1 MKKFLKLF
9 LVAVAS
15 FGIFTACDKTQE
27 PEKTPTQQVQATVK
41 SIAVDATTVPAEIV
55 KGQAE
60 AEIAKIKLVVTMS
73 DDTTK
78 SVNVTKDMISAK
90 DLEKLAD
97 IGTYKVTITYEGKTV
112 EVTLVVVEDEEVVT
126 LTDITLTIENAEVAV
141 NYGASHSV
149 LDGVKAIGNDGV
161 SYASKLTYVIT
172 NAAGQKVDKLDT
184 QVENEVYTVV
194 ISIDFA
200 GIKKSVTKKVTVGEK
215 PDTSGNLLP
224 NDQFVVNNGKYAGWD
239 EYIADGG
246 VATLETETI
255 NDKAYAKVVATS
267 LASTP
272 YGIRLNN
279 NADNYF
285 TLYNGQAYQV
295 SFYAKAAANKAIQC
309 QVGQLIGGAPYFYSF
324 GGQTFQFEIT
334 TEMQLFSFTF
344 VASNAAGGEL
354 SASSITF
361 EMGKNNAN
369 DDVVTTIWLGDVSV
383 TEFSGVIADQT
394 APVINAVNKTIFIG
408 DCETVDLSSFITV
421 NDAVDGDITPVYVI
435 KNEAG
440 ETVTSIDGTVAGVY
454 TVEISAEDAA
464 GNTASSSIIVTVK
477 ERSGSANAFGT
488 IEGVTNGGAE
498 NLAANPGKFL
508 YWNVQ
513 SADWNCG
520 PVTSTTV
527 TYENGVLKFVNDMGE
542 NTNSWGIQGF
552 YTIPVLE
559 EGGNYTLSVNIKS
572 SVAGK
577 LSLNVGSQVNVVDVV
592 VGDNAISVPAGELAS
607 GQSYQLT
614 LLFGH
619 QTGGEFPIGSGTFEF
634 SNWKLSLPT
643 NAFGTIEGVANGG
656 AEVLGDNP
664 GKFLY
669 WYVQDAGWNC
679 GPVTSTTVTYEN
691 GVLKFVNDMGENTNS
706 WGIQG
711 FYTIPVIEEDG
722 TYNLSVNIKSSVAGK
737 LSLNVGSQV
746 NVIDIVVGD
755 NAITVPAGTLTS
767 GNSYQLTL
775 LFGHQTGG
783 EFPIGSG
790 TFEFSN
796 WKLVKGAAPEVDE
809 EETPEVPAGP
819 ATESATFNLADAQL
833 AFAEEKNMTAGQIGY
848 WADGNWCGSLVTIN
862 AANITNKEILID
874 YSATGACTYGL
885 QLFYKDATL
894 TANQKYRL
902 TMTITV
908 NNAITININNQS
920 VELVAGVNNVT
931 VDYVEGLQVDGGG
944 ATSSLDIQVP
954 VDNNANVIKF
964 ANINW
969 AILAE

>member
-1 MKKFLKLF
+1 MKKFFKLL

-15 FGIFTACDKTQE
+15 LGIFTACEETKE
-27 PEKTPTQQVQATVK
+27 PTKQPTQQVEATVK
-41 SIAVDATTVPAEIV
+41 SIAVDATTVPAEI
-55 KGQAE
+55 KEGQAE
-60 AEIAKIKLVVTMS
+60 TEIAKIKLVVTMS
-73 DDTTK
+73 DGTTK
-78 SVNVTKDMISAK
+78 NVNVTKDMISAK

-97 IGTYKVTITYEGKTV
+97 IGTYKVTITYEGQTA

-126 LTDITLTIENAEVAV
+126 LTSIELTVEETEIAV
-141 NYGASHSV
+141 NYGASYSV
-149 LDGVKAIGNDGV
+149 LDGVKAVGNDGV
-161 SYASKLTYVIT
+161 SYLSKLTYVIT
-172 NAAGQKVDKLDT
+172 NKAGEKVDKVNT

-194 ISIDFA
+194 ISIDYA
-200 GIKKSVTKKVTVGEK
+200 GIKKSVTKTITVGEK
-215 PDTSGNLLP
+215 PDTSGNLIP
-224 NDQFVVNNGKYAGWD
+224 SGQFPLVDGAYTGWD
-239 EYIADGG
+239 LYLGDGG
-246 VATLETETI
+246 AATLESETI
-255 NDKAYAKVVATS
+255 NGTSYAKVVATN
-267 LASTP
+267 LASTA

-279 NADNYF
+279 NKDNYF
-285 TLYNGQAYQV
+285 SLYSGQAYQV
-295 SFYAKAAANKAIQC
+295 SFYAKAETTKKIQC
-309 QVGQLIGGAPYFYSF
+309 QVGQLVGGAPYFYDF
-324 GGQTFQFEIT
+324 GGQMFQIELT
-334 TEMQLFSFTF
+334 PEMKLYSFTF
-344 VASNAAGGEL
+344 VAANAAGGEL

-361 EMGKNNAN
+361 EMGKNNPS
-369 DDVVTTIWLGDVSV
+369 DETVTTIWLGEVSV
-383 TEFSGVIADQT
+383 TEFSGEIADQI

-454 TVEISAEDAA
+454 TVEIYAEDAA
-464 GNTASSSIIVTVK
+464 GNTASSSITVTVK

-559 EGGNYTLSVNIKS
+559 EAGNYTLSVNIKS

-619 QTGGEFPIGSGTFEF
+619 QT
-634 SNWKLSLPT
+634 
-643 NAFGTIEGVANGG
+643 A
-656 AEVLGDNP
+656 
-664 GKFLY
+664 
-669 WYVQDAGWNC
+669 
-679 GPVTSTTVTYEN
+679 
-691 GVLKFVNDMGENTNS
+691 
-706 WGIQG
+706 
-711 FYTIPVIEEDG
+711 
-722 TYNLSVNIKSSVAGK
+722 
-737 LSLNVGSQV
+737 
-746 NVIDIVVGD
+746 
-755 NAITVPAGTLTS
+755 
-767 GNSYQLTL
+767 
-775 LFGHQTGG
+775 G

-819 ATESATFNLADAQL
+819 ATESATFNLADGQL
-833 AFAEEKNMTAGQIGY
+833 AFAEEKNLTAGQIGY
-848 WADGNWCGSLVTIN
+848 WADDNWCGSKVTVN
-862 AANITNKEILID
+862 AANITNNEILFD
-874 YSATGACTYGL
+874 YSATGACAFGL

-894 TANQKYRL
+894 TANQKYKL
-902 TMTITV
+902 TMTVTV
-908 NNAITININNQS
+908 NNACTISINNQS

-931 VDYVEGLQVDGGG
+931 IEYVEGLIVDGGG
-944 ATSSLDIQVP
+944 ATSSLDIQIP
-954 VDNNANVIKF
+954 VADNANVIKLS
-964 ANINW
+964 NIAW
-969 AILAE
+969 AIVAE